1 MIVSKEDYEKIK
13 DCDVTIK
20 DVIKKINDKI
30 KELKRGDEGD
40 C

>member
-1 MIVSKEDYEKIK
+1 MIVSKEDYKKMK

-20 DVIKKINDKI
+20 DVIKKINGKI
-30 KELKRGDEGD
+30 EELKRGDEND

>member
-1 MIVSKEDYEKIK
+1 MIVSKEDYEKMK

-30 KELKRGDEGD
+30 EELKRSNEK
-40 C
+40 